1 MRIARVF
8 NNNVVLALTE
18 DAQEVILTG
27 RGIGFGAKTGQQV
40 DPSKVARTFVPEGAA
55 AQFGEL
61 IADIAPEYL
70 ALADMLLKD
79 ASVRLGRAFPS
90 STVVAIADHI
100 SYAVK
105 RIRAGIDMA
114 YPLLLEV
121 PHLYPEE
128 WRVANALVASL
139 NETLSPPLPMQEATP
154 ITMHLVN
161 SSFATTDL
169 SATFQMTEVLRQ
181 LFDVLA
187 SAFGTS
193 FDPTSVHT
201 ARFVTHLRYFFI
213 RMHADTQF
221 ELDSPGISR
230 ALRIENPAAFDVALK
245 LKAILELRLGK
256 PIRESE
262 LTYLT
267 IHVARL
273 SAAT

>member
-1 MRIARVF
+1 MRISRVF
-8 NNNVVLALTE
+8 NNNVVLALNE
-18 DAQEVILTG
+18 DGHEVILTG
-27 RGIGFGAKTGQQV
+27 RGVGFGAKAGQQV

-61 IADIAPEYL
+61 IADIAPEFL
-70 ALADMLLKD
+70 ALADRLLKE
-79 ASVRLGRAFPS
+79 AAIRLGRQFPS

-105 RIRAGIDMA
+105 RIRSGIDIE

-121 PHLYPEE
+121 THLYPDE
-128 WRVANALVASL
+128 WRVATELVAQL
-139 NETLSPPLPMQEATP
+139 NETLRPPLPMQEATP

-161 SSFATTDL
+161 ASFATSDL

-187 SAFGTS
+187 SAFDGA

-201 ARFVTHLRYFFI
+201 ARFVTHLRYFFL
-213 RMHADTQF
+213 RVHAATQF

-230 ALRIENPAAFDVALK
+230 ALRQENPEAFDVALK
-245 LKAILELRLGK
+245 LKAILELRLGQ
-256 PIRESE
+256 PIKESE